1 MKSKSEC
8 DRVYARL
15 SECVLLFELTWPALP
30 LYKCTKVLM
39 GWLHCDRGQ
48 LFLLAIYKN
57 THKPHRAASCIHI
70 ITTCGICN
78 DPPDLWPVSCPK
90 WLWHP
95 SLAVCKLVLCSNTL
109 LISRINRPCE
119 FHTHSGI
126 IKNIKH
132 AQYFITFNAWN
143 KSILQIY
150 TLLVLIYCCYISLS
164 NHSEAS
170 GETITHFLQAGCLD
184 LL

>member
-1 MKSKSEC
+1 MCVAIWAYVARSASVQVYKSVNGVVTLWQ
-8 DRVYARL
+8 R
-15 SECVLLFELTWPALP
+15 T
-30 LYKCTKVLM
+30 
-39 GWLHCDRGQ
+39 
-48 LFLLAIYKN
+48 AI
-57 THKPHRAASCIHI
+57 
-70 ITTCGICN
+70 
-78 DPPDLWPVSCPK
+78 PVSDIQKHTQTTPSCLMHPHYYHLWHLQWPPLTFDRCPK